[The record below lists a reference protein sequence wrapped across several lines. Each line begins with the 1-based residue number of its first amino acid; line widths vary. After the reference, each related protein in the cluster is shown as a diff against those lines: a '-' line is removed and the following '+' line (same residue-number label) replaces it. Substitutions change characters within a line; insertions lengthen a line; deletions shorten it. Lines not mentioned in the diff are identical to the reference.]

1 MLDLFGDFRRKTMKD
16 IYKEL
21 NEMLSTNEFFSS
33 EGLNLNEKTKEGS
46 DKFGN
51 WKKTTFTSED
61 GSMSFT
67 SYVRSFNTPQS
78 TSTDDTSDVKN
89 LKSELEV
96 AIEEQNFEK
105 AAELR
110 DKIKKI
116 QENEGKISELQ
127 SQLDKS
133 IKEQNFEESI
143 KLRDKINKL
152 KS

>member
-1 MLDLFGDFRRKTMKD
+1 MLDLFGDYRRKTMKD

-21 NEMLSTNEFFSS
+21 NEMLSTNEFFSD
-33 EGLNLNEKTKEGS
+33 EGFNLNEKTKEGS

-67 SYVRSFNTPQS
+67 SYVKTFNSPQS
-78 TSTDDTSDVKN
+78 TNDTTDVKN
-89 LKSELEV
+89 IKSELDV
-96 AIEEQNFEK
+96 AVEEQNFEK

-127 SQLDKS
+127 LQLDKS

-152 KS
+152 KN